1 MRAIVLA
8 FAVCALPACDGAAT
22 STDGDLAGGPGA
34 EAGGYTLEVRA
45 SELEQTYLVIGPDG
59 RTVGARA
66 AEGAS
71 ALMESERAMALAASA
86 PPQGEAPPE
95 VLSLRVP
102 GFELSIGGT
111 EENAN
116 GDEGSVAIS
125 MGADGQRIQINAN
138 EGGPGD
144 ADNRAL
150 VRITGADEAAVRD
163 FIAEQDELS
172 PSVQAQMLAELGIAE
187 R

>member
-1 MRAIVLA
+1 MRTIMLA
-8 FAVCALPACDGAAT
+8 LSVCTLAACDGAVT
-22 STDGDLAGGPGA
+22 TRDGDLAGGPGG

-45 SELEQTYLVIGPDG
+45 SDLEQTYLVIAPDG

-71 ALMESERAMALAASA
+71 ALMDSDRAMALAATA
-86 PPQGEAPPE
+86 PPRGEAIPE
-95 VLSLRVP
+95 VLSLRIP
-102 GFELSIGGT
+102 GFEMSIGGT

-116 GDEGSVAIS
+116 GDQGSVAIS
-125 MGADGQRIQINAN
+125 LGAGGQRIEVNAN

-144 ADNRAL
+144 ADDRAH

-187 R
+187 Q